1 MMRVFLERR
10 NITLSAVTVHKYMK
24 ELGLKSVVAPKKPR
38 YIKGECYKKFGNLLE
53 QKFEAGQPN
62 QKWCTDFT
70 YLYLNEGEKR
80 YNCSVIDLYD
90 KSVIATKNS
99 SHIDAKLAID
109 TLKLALKNNAIEG
122 GLILHSDQGSQYTSK
137 AFTEF
142 CEENGII
149 QSMSK
154 AGCPYDNAPMESY
167 YGTFKAEF
175 VRQNKF
181 INDEILDEAVKE
193 YAYVWYNH
201 VRPHSS
207 NDYMTPFEKRSSH
220 TKKKHIF
227 PD

>member
-10 NITLSAVTVHKYMK
+10 SIALSAVMVHKYMK
-24 ELGLKSVVAPKKPR
+24 ELGLKSVVAPKKPH
-38 YIKGECYKKFGNLLE
+38 YAKGEHNKKFANLLE
-53 QKFEAGQPN
+53 QKFEAERPN

-70 YLYLNEGEKR
+70 YLYLSKGEKR

-90 KSVIATKNS
+90 RSVIATKNS
-99 SHIDAKLAID
+99 RRIDAELAIE
-109 TLKLALKNNAIEG
+109 TLKLALERNTIGK

-142 CEENGII
+142 CEGKGII

-167 YGTFKAEF
+167 YGTLKAEL
-175 VRQNKF
+175 VSQNKF
-181 INDEILDEAVKE
+181 ADDETLEEVINE

-207 NDYMTPFEKRSSH
+207 NGYMTPFEKRSNYTSK
-220 TKKKHIF
+220 T
-227 PD
+227 